1 MLTAAQSLIKKF
13 ILVMILVTISFTCFA
28 DTPPAPLAEGAEISY
43 QLKKAMRVSI
53 NIYDEKGQI
62 VRQLMNGAPR
72 KAGTQKEIWD
82 GRGQDG
88 QPLPAGQYSW
98 KILGMPGKLQTKF
111 LLTAGTNYPDPEPDA
126 THEQYR
132 EIAPGCHGGP
142 AAVCADDTGIY
153 IGASCTE
160 NIENYLIKLS
170 PDGKKRFWSALQPV
184 AWTGAAAMARS
195 GDRLLVLANNHD
207 IWNYQS
213 SDGKWLGA
221 WSCSLP
227 AASDESKDKP
237 DATRFTADFAANDKE
252 AMVCFPARGI
262 VRWLNPTSGALLAEV
277 TGLDKPTAVAIT
289 ADSTTYAICGNTVVK
304 VDRTGKEHVVIV
316 RDLVSPGKISVAK
329 NGDLLVSVAGELK
342 QIMRMSPDGK
352 LIATYGIKGGRK
364 DGKYDKTAQES
375 FYDINDLTATADDG
389 FLVAEPNCAPRRTG
403 RFDAKGKIIQEWYGG
418 QVWSPWIAVDPNNPS
433 TVFMPS
439 HWGWMMRLDVDYKTN
454 SWKVRSIH
462 QTNGM
467 ANGLVQGHAN
477 ALLYR
482 AIRHEGVLYLV
493 GDQTR
498 TVFKVDDKNDQ
509 LIPVMTAHPQ
519 MRHYF
524 STMPPII
531 KGWAAAGDQSYIWTD
546 ANGDGKPQ
554 REEMTFYPQGGPWTG
569 LPMWFDGGI
578 IASGMRWAI
587 TGWNKA
593 GTPLLAD
600 YPAGKPFLKTPDR
613 AKNIEG
619 RWGSY
624 YATDPKTG
632 EWYAAY
638 NANMPTWGTSK
649 DSFLVAFDPQGNQR
663 WITGGR
669 TIGTP
674 QSFLSPSDIG
684 CFRRIAGL
692 THDCVV
698 LNDFAEGPRPLTS
711 YVWDRDGLWVG
722 GLMDEIDRK
731 ACPAWR
737 YGAGGEALGTTI
749 HTDPKTGKV
758 LLFWQGINDIRIG
771 EVTGW
776 DGWIRNNGTI
786 KLTAASKPVAPVVTE
801 VAPGTG
807 TGLWLEAFAPNEKE
821 PKTKRLTTGEESW
834 GTGTGPDGLRL
845 YNGNCVIVTGEIE
858 ALYTGWHTL
867 SLPRMPYQKWSIDGH
882 DFSHVSGNN
891 TNDELYMEAGKRY
904 PIQIYYNPGG
914 THPTVNHGIHLKWA
928 TPRGTMPGMMETI
941 PVTQLYPT
949 KPAEKVK

>member
-1 MLTAAQSLIKKF
+1 MTLI
-13 ILVMILVTISFTCFA
+13 VAGVWSFCFA
-28 DTPPAPLAEGAEISY
+28 DAPPATLAEGAEISY

-53 NIYDEKGQI
+53 NIYDGKGQI
-62 VRQLMNGAPR
+62 VRQLMNGVPR
-72 KAGTQKEIWD
+72 KAGSQKETWD

-88 QPLPAGQYSW
+88 QPLPAGEYSW
-98 KILGMPGKLQTKF
+98 KMLGMPGKLQTKF
-111 LLTAGTNYPDPEPDA
+111 LLTAGTNYPDPALDV
-126 THEQYR
+126 TREQYR
-132 EIAPGCHGGP
+132 DIAPGCHGGP
-142 AAVCADDTGIY
+142 AAVCADDSGVY

-170 PDGKKRFWSALQPV
+170 PDGKKRIWSVGQPV
-184 AWTGAAAMARS
+184 AWTGAAALARS

-213 SDGKWLGA
+213 SDGKWLVS

-227 AASDESKDKP
+227 AAADEPKDKP

-252 AMVCFPARGI
+252 AVVCFPARGI
-262 VRWLNPTSGALLAEV
+262 IRWLNPTNGTLIAEV

-289 ADSTTYAICGNTVVK
+289 ADSTTYAICGNAVVK
-304 VDRTGKEHVVIV
+304 VDRGGKENKVIV
-316 RDLVSPGKISVAK
+316 GDLTQPGKITVVA
-329 NGDLLVSVAGELK
+329 NGDLLVSEDGESK
-342 QIMRMSPDGK
+342 QIIRISPDGK
-352 LIATYGIKGGRK
+352 IVTKYGAKGGRK

-375 FYDINDLTATADDG
+375 FYDINDLSATADGG

-418 QVWSPWIAVDPNNPS
+418 QVWAPWIAVDPENPS

-439 HWGWMMRLDVDYKTN
+439 HWGWVMRVEVDYKTN

-467 ANGLVQGHAN
+467 ADGLVQGHAN
-477 ALLYR
+477 AHLYR
-482 AIRHEGVLYLV
+482 AMRHNGTLYLV

-509 LIPVMTAHPQ
+509 LIPVMTMHPQ

-524 STMPPII
+524 NTMPQII
-531 KGWAAAGDQSYIWTD
+531 KDWAAPGDQAYLWTD

-554 REEMTFYPQGGPWTG
+554 REEVTFYKQGGPWTG
-569 LPMWFDGGI
+569 LPMWYDGGI
-578 IASGMRWAI
+578 MASGMRWAI

-593 GTPLLAD
+593 GAPLLGD
-600 YPAGKPFLKTPDR
+600 YPAGKPFLKTPER

-624 YATDPKTG
+624 YDTDPKTG

-649 DSFLVAFDPQGNQR
+649 DSFLVAFDAQGNQR

-674 QSFLSPSDIG
+674 QSFLSPGDIG

-692 THDCVV
+692 THGCVV
-698 LNDFAEGPRPLTS
+698 LNDFEEGPRPLTS

-722 GLMDEIDRK
+722 GVMDEIDRK
-731 ACPAWR
+731 AVPTWR
-737 YGAGGEALGTTI
+737 YGSGGESLGTVI
-749 HTDPKTGKV
+749 HSDRKTGKV

-776 DGWIRNNGTI
+776 DGWIRNNGAI
-786 KLTAASKPVAPVVTE
+786 KLTAASKPVTPIVTE

-807 TGLWLEAFAPNEKE
+807 TGLWLEAFVPDVKE
-821 PKTKRLTTGEESW
+821 AKTKRLTTGEESW
-834 GTGTGPDGLRL
+834 GTGTGPEGMRL
-845 YNGNCVIVTGEIE
+845 YNGNCVVVTGEIQ
-858 ALYTGWHTL
+858 ALYTGWHTF
-867 SLPRMPYQKWSIDGH
+867 SLPRMPFQKWSIAGH
-882 DFSHVSGNN
+882 DFSHVSGAN

-904 PIQIYYNPGG
+904 PIVINYNPGG
-914 THPTVNHGIHLKWA
+914 THPSVNHGIHLKWA
-928 TPRGTMPGMMETI
+928 TPRGTVPGMMETI
-941 PVTQLYPT
+941 PITQLYPT
-949 KPAEKVK
+949 VPVKTVNDTLIKK